1 MPLSLTLV
9 GEQWVWADPRGGRV
23 NLAAMGYNTHVEN
36 LASRVQRTLPPH
48 ASSVGE
54 ARRLVRA
61 ELREAGREDLI
72 DAAEL
77 LVSELVTNALV
88 HAGTPIEVTAS
99 VGDSGLRVEIGDGS
113 PNLPAPRRHAR
124 MAGTGRGLRL
134 LQQMVDSWGAY
145 PYADGKIV
153 WFELVDGDQETENL
167 LSIEPT
173 ARQALGPDTVPVELL
188 NVPLL
193 LHLAW
198 HQHAEALLREY
209 LLINIGDD
217 QGFEALQAH
226 AASSEAIALLH
237 QHIEHPHLSEDADE
251 LMAYA
256 TEPGVSSARQ
266 VLPVPAESRENFR
279 VLGDTLDAALQLAET
294 GAFLTSP
301 TQPEIRTFRR
311 WICDE
316 VERQSEG
323 GEPIPWMEDDDA
335 TAPTER
341 SELGWTTSHVT
352 ASTRAL
358 VAADDTGRII
368 ALSPSALTLLGY
380 DDAAQLVGKR
390 LVTIIPQRFRQAHLA
405 GFTLFFSTGRA
416 PLLGRAVTVPALRR
430 DGSELPVELTI
441 RSESLPGG
449 RHVFVAIMR
458 N

>member
-1 MPLSLTLV
+1 
-9 GEQWVWADPRGGRV
+9 
-23 NLAAMGYNTHVEN
+23 MGYNSCVEN
-36 LASRVQRTLPPH
+36 LASGVQRRLPPH

-54 ARRLVRA
+54 ARRLVRT
-61 ELREAGREDLI
+61 ELIETGREDLV

-88 HAGTPIEVTAS
+88 HAGTTIEVTAR
-99 VGDSGLRVEIGDGS
+99 VTETGLRVEVGDGS
-113 PNLPAPRRHAR
+113 PNLPAPRHHAR

-134 LQQMVDSWGAY
+134 LQQMVDSWGAH
-145 PYADGKIV
+145 PYADGKVV
-153 WFELVDGDQETENL
+153 WFELVTGDQETENL
-167 LSIEPT
+167 LATEPT

-209 LLINIGDD
+209 LLISIGDED
-217 QGFEALQAH
+217 GLEALQAH

-237 QHIEHPHLSEDADE
+237 EHIEHPQLSEDADE

-256 TEPGVSSARQ
+256 TEPGVSSPRQ
-266 VLPVPAESRENFR
+266 VLPVPAETRESFR
-279 VLGDTLDAALQLAET
+279 VLGETLEAALKLAET

-301 TQPEIRTFRR
+301 TQPEIRSFRR
-311 WICDE
+311 WICGE

-323 GEPIPWMEDDDA
+323 GEPIPWSADGDG
-335 TAPTER
+335 PPPPER

-358 VAADDTGRII
+358 IAADDTGRII
-368 ALSPSALTLLGY
+368 AISPSALELLGY
-380 DDAAQLVGKR
+380 DDASQLVSKR
-390 LVTIIPQRFRQAHLA
+390 LVAIIPPRFRQAHLA

-430 DGSELPVELTI
+430 DGSEVPVELTI
-441 RSESLPGG
+441 RSESLGWG
-449 RHVFVAIMR
+449 RHVFVAVLR
-458 N
+458 D

>member
-1 MPLSLTLV
+1 
-9 GEQWVWADPRGGRV
+9 
-23 NLAAMGYNTHVEN
+23 MGYNSGVEN
-36 LASRVQRTLPPH
+36 LTSGLQRTLPPH
-48 ASSVGE
+48 PSSVGE

-61 ELREAGREDLI
+61 ELRDTGREDLI
-72 DAAEL
+72 DTAEL

-88 HAGTPIEVTAS
+88 HAGTPIDVVAR

-113 PNLPAPRRHAR
+113 PNLPAPRHHAR

-134 LQQMVDSWGAY
+134 LQQMVDSWGAH
-145 PYADGKIV
+145 PYADGKVV
-153 WFELVDGDQETENL
+153 WFVLVTGDQETENVL
-167 LSIEPT
+167 GTEPT
-173 ARQALGPDTVPVELL
+173 ARQAAGPETVAVVLL

-217 QGFEALQAH
+217 EGFDALQAH

-256 TEPGVSSARQ
+256 TEPGVSRAHQ

-279 VLGDTLDAALQLAET
+279 VLGETLDAALELAET

-311 WICDE
+311 WICGE
-316 VERQSEG
+316 VEQQCQG
-323 GEPIPWMEDDDA
+323 GAPTPWEDDGDA
-335 TAPTER
+335 PAPAGF
-341 SELGWTTSHVT
+341 SELGWTTSQVST
-352 ASTRAL
+352 AQLSMI
-358 VAADDTGRII
+358 AADDADRII
-368 ALSPSALTLLGY
+368 AISPTALELLGY
-380 DDAAQLVGKR
+380 DDADELVGRR
-390 LVTIIPQRFRQAHLA
+390 LVAIIPPRLRQAHLA
-405 GFTLFFSTGRA
+405 GFTLYFSTGRA
-416 PLLGRAVTVPALRR
+416 PLLGRPVTVPALRR
-430 DGSELPVELTI
+430 DGSEFPVELTV

-449 RHVFVAIMR
+449 RQVFVAILR
-458 N
+458 G

>member
-1 MPLSLTLV
+1 
-9 GEQWVWADPRGGRV
+9 
-23 NLAAMGYNTHVEN
+23 MGYNSCVEN
-36 LASRVQRTLPPH
+36 LASGVQRTLPPH

-61 ELREAGREDLI
+61 ELIETGREDLI

-77 LVSELVTNALV
+77 LVSEVVTNALV
-88 HAGTPIEVTAS
+88 HAGTPIEVTAQ
-99 VGDSGLRVEIGDGS
+99 VGGTGLRVEIGDGS
-113 PNLPAPRRHAR
+113 PHLPAPRHHAT

-153 WFELVDGDQETENL
+153 WFELVTGDQETENVL
-167 LSIEPT
+167 ATEPT
-173 ARQALGPDTVPVELL
+173 ARQARGSDTVPVQLL

-209 LLINIGDD
+209 LLISIGEDD
-217 QGFEALQAH
+217 DLEVLQAH

-237 QHIEHPHLSEDADE
+237 QHIEHPQVADDADE

-256 TEPGVSSARQ
+256 TEPGVSSPRQ
-266 VLPVPAESRENFR
+266 VIPVPAQSRVNFR
-279 VLGDTLDAALQLAET
+279 VLGETLEAALQLAET

-301 TQPEIRTFRR
+301 TQPEIRSFRR

-316 VERQSEG
+316 VERQSSG
-323 GEPIPWMEDDDA
+323 GEPIPWMDNQE
-335 TAPTER
+335 APPPLAL
-341 SELGWTTSHVT
+341 SELGWTTSQVT
-352 ASTRAL
+352 ASVNAL
-358 VAADDTGRII
+358 LAADDTGRIVAI
-368 ALSPSALTLLGY
+368 SASALAMLGY
-380 DDAAQLVGKR
+380 DDASQLVGNR
-390 LVTIIPQRFRQAHLA
+390 LVTIIPPRFRQAHLA

-416 PLLGRAVTVPALRR
+416 PLLGRAVTVPALRG

-441 RSESLPGG
+441 RSESLRGG
-449 RHVFVAIMR
+449 RHVFVAVLR
-458 N
+458 D